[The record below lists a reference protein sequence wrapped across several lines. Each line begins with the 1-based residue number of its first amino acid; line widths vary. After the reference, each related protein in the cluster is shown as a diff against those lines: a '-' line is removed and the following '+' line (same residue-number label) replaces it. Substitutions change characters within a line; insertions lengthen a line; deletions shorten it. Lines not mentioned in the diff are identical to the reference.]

1 MAEVLSIISIS
12 AFIIFGALLFL
23 TIVLAIKFNIP
34 KIIGDLSG
42 HTAKKSIE
50 HIREKNEKT
59 GKKPFKPS
67 IINVNRGKVTEN
79 MDTDILSDGTEVLS
93 NVTDILERTDELTTQ
108 SAVRF
113 TIVKEVVL
121 IHTDEVI

>member
-1 MAEVLSIISIS
+1 
-12 AFIIFGALLFL
+12 
-23 TIVLAIKFNIP
+23 
-34 KIIGDLSG
+34 
-42 HTAKKSIE
+42 
-50 HIREKNEKT
+50 
-59 GKKPFKPS
+59 
-67 IINVNRGKVTEN
+67 

-113 TIVKEVVL
+113 TIVKEIVL